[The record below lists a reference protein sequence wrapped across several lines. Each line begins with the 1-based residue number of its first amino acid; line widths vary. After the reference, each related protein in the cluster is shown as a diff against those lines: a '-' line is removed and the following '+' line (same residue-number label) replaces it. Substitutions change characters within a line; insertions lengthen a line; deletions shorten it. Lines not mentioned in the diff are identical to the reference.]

1 MYQYSTLLR
10 ARRAGMRAKC
20 SGDEPQKSRCELCS
34 AYHTPSSC
42 GAPPSSAAAG
52 AALPRD
58 VVATLGSFR
67 EPEELL
73 KAFQRAIDQR
83 RW

>member
-1 MYQYSTLLR
+1 M
-10 ARRAGMRAKC
+10 G
-20 SGDEPQKSRCELCS
+20 S
-34 AYHTPSSC
+34 ALGGFDTEGC
-42 GAPPSSAAAG
+42 VAAG